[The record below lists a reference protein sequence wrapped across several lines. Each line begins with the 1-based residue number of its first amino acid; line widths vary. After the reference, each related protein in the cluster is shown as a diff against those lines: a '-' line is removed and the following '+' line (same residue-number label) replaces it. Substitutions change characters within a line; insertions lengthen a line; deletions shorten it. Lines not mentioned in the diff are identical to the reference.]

1 LIEQS
6 LGIQMMIHSLNSMN
20 NNSFIESNIMDNNST
35 NTTFRKKLQQL
46 TSKTFELDLPFIL
59 TTGKLLKIGMPYLY
73 LEKLTG
79 GNSIKAVRLIKIWE
93 ESDAVFL
100 LIQDIVTRKKF
111 VVSFNLRYD
120 GNFWLWSLADFGYL
134 AHSDFDM

>member
-1 LIEQS
+1 
-6 LGIQMMIHSLNSMN
+6 MMIHSLNSMN
-20 NNSFIESNIMDNNST
+20 NNSFKASNNMDKNTT
-35 NTTFRKKLQQL
+35 NTTFRKKLHQI
-46 TSKTFELDLPFIL
+46 TCNTYELDLPFIL

>member
-1 LIEQS
+1 
-6 LGIQMMIHSLNSMN
+6 
-20 NNSFIESNIMDNNST
+20 MDKNTT

-46 TSKTFELDLPFIL
+46 TSKTYELDLPFIL

-100 LIQDIVTRKKF
+100 LIHDIVTLKKI
-111 VVSFNLRYD
+111 VISFSLTYD
-120 GNFWLWSLADFGYL
+120 GDFWLWSLADFEYL
-134 AHSDFDM
+134 THSDFGMQI

>member
-1 LIEQS
+1 
-6 LGIQMMIHSLNSMN
+6 
-20 NNSFIESNIMDNNST
+20 MDNNST

-46 TSKTFELDLPFIL
+46 TSKTYELDLPFIL

-93 ESDAVFL
+93 ESDAIFL
-100 LIQDIVTRKKF
+100 LIQDIVTLKKF
-111 VVSFNLRYD
+111 IISFSLTYN
-120 GNFWLWSLADFGYL
+120 GTFWLWSLADFGYL
-134 AHSDFDM
+134 THSGFDM